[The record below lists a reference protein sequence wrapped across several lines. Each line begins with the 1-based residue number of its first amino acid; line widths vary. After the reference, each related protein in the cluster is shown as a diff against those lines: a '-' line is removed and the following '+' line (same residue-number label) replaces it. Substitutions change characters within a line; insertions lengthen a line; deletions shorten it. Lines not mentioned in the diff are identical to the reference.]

1 MLPLQGMLGKD
12 ANQVSVMNNFA
23 RLQASMDTRNCQ
35 TALSFNRW
43 RWHKWY
49 YWYGWH
55 NYRWLRRRRACR
67 MGNGT
72 FVELIMQQV
81 NSIILVKVSETTDV
95 SQAQSDVVLNGK
107 STGII
112 VPGQVLEAA
121 VQVNEQRYILFLT
134 DDIIFEESL
143 TIVLID
149 VHDGLKEI
157 VRLGNEYSTGT
168 FADLQVTDHSVDF
181 RFIGDYIWTLKV
193 SDSPRL
199 RLPFVSDPKGVK
211 RESGLKK
218 YITISAAPASE
229 NVS

>member
-1 MLPLQGMLGKD
+1 
-12 ANQVSVMNNFA
+12 
-23 RLQASMDTRNCQ
+23 
-35 TALSFNRW
+35 
-43 RWHKWY
+43 
-49 YWYGWH
+49 
-55 NYRWLRRRRACR
+55 
-67 MGNGT
+67 
-72 FVELIMQQV
+72 MQQV
-81 NSIILVKVSETTDV
+81 NSITLVKVSEATDV

-168 FADLQVTDHSVDF
+168 FADLQVTDDSVDF

-199 RLPFVSDPKGVK
+199 RLPFVSAPKGVK

-218 YITISAAPASE
+218 YITIFAAPASE